1 MRLLDKLISF
11 IFSLMFLALSIVL
24 ILLGTGIIEPQLCKE
39 VLANSVFSPKVL
51 DSGLF
56 NPVTITGIVLL
67 LCSLK
72 TTIFLSLFR
81 INDRKPIVVKHKNGE
96 VQIAQD
102 TIINT
107 AKTATLSFDNVRD
120 VQAKMIKKRL
130 GIIIY
135 EVIQVYV
142 NSNINELTES
152 IQYSVKEVIKATV
165 GVNVQD
171 VNIRVRN
178 VYSGKKPEPE
188 KTQVE
193 IKKEEKVEAKAEV
206 KVEEP
211 KELEQK
217 VETTIEPKVE
227 EIKEA
232 INQTEGNSLE
242 KNNDNSEK

>member
-1 MRLLDKLISF
+1 MRFLDRLISF
-11 IFSLMFLALSIVL
+11 VFSLIFLALSIVL
-24 ILLGTGIIEPQLCKE
+24 ILLGTGVIEAQLCKE
-39 VLANSVFSPKVL
+39 VLANSVFNPKIL
-51 DSGLF
+51 ESGLF
-56 NPVTITGIVLL
+56 NPITITGIIVL

-72 TTIFLSLFR
+72 TTVFMSLFR

-107 AKTATLSFDNVRD
+107 AKTATLAFDNVRD
-120 VQAKMIKKRL
+120 VQAKMVKKRM

-178 VYSGKKPEPE
+178 VYSGKKPETE
-188 KTQVE
+188 KVKQEE
-193 IKKEEKVEAKAEV
+193 IKKEEVIQNQTVETPAVEAK
-206 KVEEP
+206 
-211 KELEQK
+211 
-217 VETTIEPKVE
+217 VETIVEPKVE

-232 INQTEGNSLE
+232 INQTETSTEEDN
-242 KNNDNSEK
+242 KNASEK

>member
-1 MRLLDKLISF
+1 
-11 IFSLMFLALSIVL
+11 
-24 ILLGTGIIEPQLCKE
+24 LGTGVIEPQLCKE
-39 VLANSVFSPKVL
+39 VLSNSVFNTKIL
-51 DSGLF
+51 ESGVF
-56 NPVTITGIVLL
+56 NTITITGIVLL

-72 TTIFLSLFR
+72 TTVFMSLFR

-107 AKTATLSFDNVRD
+107 AKTATLAFDNVRD
-120 VQAKMIKKRL
+120 VQAKMIKKRT

-152 IQYSVKEVIKATV
+152 IQYSVKDVIKSTA

-188 KTQVE
+188 KEKQEVTEQE
-193 IKKEEKVEAKAEV
+193 TKLEEKIDNQVINEAHEA
-206 KVEEP
+206 
-211 KELEQK
+211 EQK
-217 VETTIEPKVE
+217 NEITVEPKVE

-232 INQTEGNSLE
+232 INQTDTVTTED
-242 KNNDNSEK
+242 NNVSEK

>member
-1 MRLLDKLISF
+1 MRLLDRFISF
-11 IFSLMFLALSIVL
+11 IFSLLFLALAIVL
-24 ILLGTGIIEPQLCKE
+24 ILLGTGVIDPLMCQEILSKY
-39 VLANSVFSPKVL
+39 VFDREMLS
-51 DSGLF
+51 SGMF
-56 NPVTITGIVLL
+56 NPITIVGIVLL
-67 LCSLK
+67 ICSLK

-107 AKTATLSFDNVRD
+107 AKTATLAFDNVRD
-120 VQAKMIKKRL
+120 VQAKMVKKRS

-152 IQYSVKEVIKATV
+152 IQFSVKEVIKATV

-188 KTQVE
+188 KVE
-193 IKKEEKVEAKAEV
+193 EEKKEVIS
-206 KVEEP
+206 
-211 KELEQK
+211 
-217 VETTIEPKVE
+217 ET
-227 EIKEA
+227 
-232 INQTEGNSLE
+232 SLE
-242 KNNDNSEK
+242 KKEVEANNTSTVEPEEAHNQNASEEVNKESEQTEENNTSNPEE